1 MSDEE
6 SKLKHSKRI
15 QKTEI
20 IIKKQT
26 KIAKSHGMDIKEPH
40 KLAKHH
46 ALDCGHANCP
56 LCSSPRK
63 LFGEKTKQ
71 EQSFEQT
78 EKWND

>member
-6 SKLKHSKRI
+6 SKLKHSNRI
-15 QKTEI
+15 QKTKNNI
-20 IIKKQT
+20 RKQT
-26 KIAKSHGMDIKEPH
+26 KIAKSFGMEVNEPH

-46 ALDCGHANCP
+46 VLDCGVPHCP

-63 LFGEKTKQ
+63 LTGKKTKQ

-78 EKWND
+78 EKWDD